1 MMVLGMTVRMDMMRM
16 LRSRMRKYW
25 ACETTNGDG
34 DDGDETVEHDD
45 KANYDENDNRVV
57 VMRWEWEWW
66 WWYWSG
72 EATDGEGELYPQCDQ
87 LPGDPGGQVLFL
99 IGWICF
105 KYLRTNKC
113 LEIFQTVT
121 VYITIPDCQETFR
134 IVWELSTLYKHC
146 LDCLSWYSRNFQDC
160 LDCLT
165 TFQIVKKLS
174 GKSENFQDCPESKST
189 QMHYY
194 PPQKWLPSLSSER
207 RATWTVL
214 QGLTWWSWPLKC
226 LRASE
231 TRCCPSQRH
240 GFKF

>member
-1 MMVLGMTVRMDMMRM
+1 MLGNELWEWTWWECRGQSQSRGWGNGHFDHVKPQMRM
-16 LRSRMRKYW
+16 LMQIRIRMIL
-25 ACETTNGDG
+25 
-34 DDGDETVEHDD
+34 
-45 KANYDENDNRVV
+45 V
-57 VMRWEWEWW
+57 VMGVRMT
-66 WWYWSG
+66 SRSPAAG
-72 EATDGEGELYPQCDQ
+72 ETTDGEGELYPQCDQ